1 MIISLLIFMLNVA
14 LTGANGLVGSRI
26 VELLNSDF
34 TFIPLPQSK
43 MDITNKETVQKIIA
57 ETDFDIFLH
66 LAAYTNVAGAETNKE
81 LCFKI
86 NVEGTKNVFQSVQS
100 KGKKFIYISTDFVF
114 NGKNPPY
121 YEDSLPNPLGVYGA
135 SKYQGEKIVQG
146 KAMIVRISYPY
157 RTYFDKKRDF
167 FRTFKT
173 YLEQKKQLSMI
184 TDSLMTPTFIDDI
197 AYGLKYLFKNYSP
210 EIFHLTGGK
219 AISPYE
225 AALLIA
231 EKFHLDKS
239 LIGKTT
245 YQQYIK
251 NKPGVPQFA
260 DIRSKKNNFWKMKT
274 FEEGLIAIKSQIT
287 NSNFQI
293 NSNNQY
299 SNF

>member
-1 MIISLLIFMLNVA
+1 MLKIA
-14 LTGANGLVGSRI
+14 LTGADGLVGSRI
-26 VELLNSDF
+26 IELLNNDF
-34 TFIPLPQSK
+34 LFIPLPQSK
-43 MDITNKETVQKIIA
+43 MEITNKEIVQKIIA

-86 NVEGTKNVFQSVQS
+86 NVDGTKNLFQNVQS

-114 NGKNPPY
+114 DGKNPPY
-121 YEDSLPNPLGVYGA
+121 YEDSLPNPLGVYA
-135 SKYQGEKIVQG
+135 QSKYQGEKIVQG

-157 RTYFDKKRDF
+157 RAYFDKKRDF

-173 YLEQKKQLSMI
+173 YLEQKKSLLMI
-184 TDSLMTPTFIDDI
+184 TDSLMTATFIDDI
-197 AYGLKYLFKNYSP
+197 AYGLKYLLNHFTP

-251 NKPGVPQFA
+251 NKPRTPQYS

-274 FEEGLIAIKSQIT
+274 FEEGLTEVAKQLR
-287 NSNFQI
+287 NF
-293 NSNNQY
+293 
-299 SNF
+299 

>member
-1 MIISLLIFMLNVA
+1 MLKIA
-14 LTGANGLVGSRI
+14 LTGADGLVGSRI
-26 VELLNSDF
+26 VELLSRDF
-34 TFIPLPQSK
+34 IFIPLPQST
-43 MDITNKETVQKIIA
+43 MDITNINQVKKVISN
-57 ETDFDIFLH
+57 TDFDIFLH

-86 NVEGTKNVFQSVQS
+86 NVDGTKNVFQSVQS
-100 KGKKFIYISTDFVF
+100 KRKKFIYISTDFVF
-114 NGKNPPY
+114 DGKNPPY
-121 YEDSLPNPLGVYGA
+121 YEDSLPNPPGIYA
-135 SKYQGEKIVQG
+135 QSKYQGEKAVEN

-157 RTYFDKKRDF
+157 RTVFDKKRDF

-173 YLEQKKQLSMI
+173 YLEQKKPLSMI

-210 EIFHLTGGK
+210 EVFHLTGGK
-219 AISPYE
+219 TISPYE
-225 AALLIA
+225 TALLIA
-231 EKFHLDKS
+231 DKFNLDKS

-245 YQQYIK
+245 YKEYIK
-251 NKPGVPQFA
+251 NKPGLPQYA